1 VFDPDKVYY
10 TNSSPIH
17 PGPHTPRQISNAPDK
32 KIDIMYKDSDGMSN
46 GELNVKVVWAD
57 DVAIY
62 LERGIEDDFMVPWE
76 DVFFIQIDGLLP

>member
-1 VFDPDKVYY
+1 
-10 TNSSPIH
+10 
-17 PGPHTPRQISNAPDK
+17 
-32 KIDIMYKDSDGMSN
+32 MYKDSDGMSN